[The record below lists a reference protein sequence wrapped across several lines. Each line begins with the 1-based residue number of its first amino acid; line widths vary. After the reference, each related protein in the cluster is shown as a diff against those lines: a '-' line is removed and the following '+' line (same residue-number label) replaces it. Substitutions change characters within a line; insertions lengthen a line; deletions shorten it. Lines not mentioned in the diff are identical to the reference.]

1 MEYSLDKINNIA
13 VDILPMLKH
22 KIVLLQG
29 KMGMGKTTLT
39 KALAKT
45 IGITETTT
53 SPTFSLINEYQNE
66 KVKIF
71 HFDLYRIDNEQEAW
85 EIGIEDYFY
94 SGHWCFIEW
103 AEKIP
108 SLLPEKYSEIIIDF
122 IDEQNRKIEIINH

>member
-39 KALAKT
+39 KALAKAL
-45 IGITETTT
+45 GITETTT

-85 EIGIEDYFY
+85 EIGVEDYFY

-122 IDEQNRKIEIINH
+122 IDKQNRKIEIINH

>member
-39 KALAKT
+39 KALAKALS
-45 IGITETTT
+45 ITETTT

>member
-39 KALAKT
+39 KALAKAL
-45 IGITETTT
+45 GITETTT

-85 EIGIEDYFY
+85 EIGVEDYFY

-103 AEKIP
+103 AERVAKY
-108 SLLPEKYSEIIIDF
+108 LPDQYTTLEIVY
-122 IDEQNRKIEIINH
+122 IDENTRKVVID

>member
-39 KALAKT
+39 KALAKAL
-45 IGITETTT
+45 GITETTA

-94 SGHWCFIEW
+94 SGYWCFIEW

>member
-39 KALAKT
+39 KALAKAL
-45 IGITETTT
+45 GITETTT

-122 IDEQNRKIEIINH
+122 IDKQNRKIEIINH

>member
-39 KALAKT
+39 KALAKAL
-45 IGITETTT
+45 GITETTA

-94 SGHWCFIEW
+94 SGYWCFIEW

-122 IDEQNRKIEIINH
+122 IDKQNRKIEIINH

>member
-39 KALAKT
+39 KALAKAL
-45 IGITETTT
+45 GITETTT

-71 HFDLYRIDNEQEAW
+71 HLDLYRIDNEQEAW

>member
-39 KALAKT
+39 KALAKAL
-45 IGITETTT
+45 GITETTT

-71 HFDLYRIDNEQEAW
+71 HFDLYRIDNEREAW